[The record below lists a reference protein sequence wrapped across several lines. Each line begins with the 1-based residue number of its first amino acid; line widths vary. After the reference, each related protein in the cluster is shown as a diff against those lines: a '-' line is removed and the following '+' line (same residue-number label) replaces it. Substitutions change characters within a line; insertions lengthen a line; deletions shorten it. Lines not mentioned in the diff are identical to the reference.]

1 MGKNVLIPP
10 VSEKGQDVHMT
21 RRRVLILA
29 AIMAAL
35 LLAADFH
42 DLFALP
48 SLRRLWPWLGD
59 VCGWLAKPLPRDSA
73 RLPVVVNLAAALLLG
88 MALDRLPGA
97 RGFALLRLTPETA
110 QAMSTVCFYGFLL
123 WVACRCCAPGALCVA
138 LRALLAAVVLL
149 AVARALPDG
158 PRFLSEVP
166 AMAVIT
172 AAYLWLLTGLAR
184 RHAAKA
190 EA

>member
-1 MGKNVLIPP
+1 
-10 VSEKGQDVHMT
+10 MT

-29 AIMAAL
+29 AIVAAL

-59 VCGWLAKPLPRDSA
+59 LCRWLAKPIPMALVTLDASLALPRDSA
-73 RLPVVVNLAAALLLG
+73 RLPVVVNLALE
-88 MALDRLPGA
+88 RLPGA
-97 RGFALLRLTPETA
+97 RGFVRLTPSTA
-110 QAMSTVCFYGFLL
+110 QATSTVCFYGFLL
-123 WVACRCCAPGALCVA
+123 WVACRCCAPGALRVA
-138 LRALLAAVVLL
+138 LTALLAAVVLL

-166 AMAVIT
+166 AMAAIT

-190 EA
+190 KA

>member
-1 MGKNVLIPP
+1 
-10 VSEKGQDVHMT
+10 MT

-29 AIMAAL
+29 AIVAAL

-59 VCGWLAKPLPRDSA
+59 ACGWLAKPLPMALVTLGASLALPRDSA

-88 MALDRLPGA
+88 MALERLPGA
-97 RGFALLRLTPETA
+97 RGFALLRLTPSTA
-110 QAMSTVCFYGFLL
+110 QAMSAVCFYGFLL
-123 WVACRCCAPGALCVA
+123 WVAYRCCAPGALRVA
-138 LRALLAAVVLL
+138 LMALLAAVVLL

-166 AMAVIT
+166 AMTVIT

>member
-1 MGKNVLIPP
+1 
-10 VSEKGQDVHMT
+10 MT

-29 AIMAAL
+29 AIVAAL

-42 DLFALP
+42 DLFVLP
-48 SLRRLWPWLGD
+48 SLRRLWPCLGD
-59 VCGWLAKPLPRDSA
+59 VCGWLAKPLPMVLVTLGASLALPRDSA

-88 MALDRLPGA
+88 MALERLPGA
-97 RGFALLRLTPETA
+97 RGFALLRLTPSTA
-110 QAMSTVCFYGFLL
+110 QAMSAVCFYGFLL
-123 WVACRCCAPGALCVA
+123 WVACRCCAPGALRVA

-166 AMAVIT
+166 AMAAIT